1 MGKAGRG
8 EDLGES
14 EKGGEE
20 KLQSLVTQNGYVHRL
35 NGGMIDSTC
44 TDRVVV
50 FFYGLEVG

>member
-1 MGKAGRG
+1 MGTAGRG

-50 FFYGLEVG
+50 FF